1 MRHALALEQGG
12 IVGRIALAIGADD
25 KKGVRGRLQLRGRG
39 VVERLHGDGPTSGV
53 QWLGALLGQLLG
65 LPGLAGVGD
74 EDGAMAAGQ
83 RGGLRLGVQAG
94 AAVALVERQAQ
105 QGVGQQQGQCPGP
118 AGGVG
123 GEQVRHGAQGLAR
136 RGLSQVLPP
145 RRGCIGWLRGCL
157 AGRQCHAA
165 RQIPSPLRG
174 RGR

>member
-1 MRHALALEQGG
+1 MLTINE
-12 IVGRIALAIGADD
+12 
-25 KKGVRGRLQLRGRG
+25 GVRGRLQLRGRS

-53 QWLGALLGQLLG
+53 QRLGALLGQLLG

-94 AAVALVERQAQ
+94 AAVALVEHQAQ

-136 RGLSQVLPP
+136 RGFSQALPP
-145 RRGCIGWLRGCL
+145 RRGCIGWLWGLLQQGGNAMLLGKFPARFGAEARSAAWPAHQR
-157 AGRQCHAA
+157 AGIRRAA
-165 RQIPSPLRG
+165 R
-174 RGR
+174 